1 MDERR
6 RVLERVAR
14 GELTPAEAALLLDQL
29 EAGAEGV
36 TTVRGPEPD
45 RAARVRI
52 VRTFWP
58 VEVSGDAS
66 VREAVAEGP
75 HLARRIGDA
84 LVVEGEPD
92 EGPAAGFWFM
102 TPWPGG
108 PGRVCWPPGA
118 PTGPASLRWMQRMA
132 ALWPPPAGAWL
143 RLRLNPDLPLEVETQ
158 VGSVRVRD
166 LRAPVRLQLQAGRA
180 ALEGCSGPLA
190 VEVQAGAVS
199 LRGRLSRG
207 TSRVRCEAGTVRV
220 HLEPGSSLRVTAA
233 STLGRVSLDGAETA
247 PPWTIGAGEGE
258 LDIRTTM
265 GSVWVTTVP

>member
-1 MDERR
+1 VDERR

-75 HLARRIGDA
+75 HLVRRIGDA

-92 EGPAAGFWFM
+92 EGPAAGFWFT

-108 PGRVCWPPGA
+108 PGRIRWPPGA
-118 PTGPASLRWMQRMA
+118 PSGPASLRWMQRMA
-132 ALWPPPAGAWL
+132 ALWPPAGAWL